1 MQFDNT
7 VRLILESAADVRYI
21 IEKVSKEIIDQDDY
35 KNFVYTS
42 YTLTVKDREKGM
54 MYEVNMDWLIPNSKI
69 LNPNVLAKTFDS
81 GSVWVLEPN
90 KKGKGTHGQ
99 MIHTGKTI
107 IATDVWGGTQDKFE
121 NTLEREGLKHLQ
133 LPKRQY
139 GDLKLLGR
147 FLDKITLEDLE
158 ILIHVGKKPET
169 KKHFGDIVTEL

>member
-1 MQFDNT
+1 MQFDNI
-7 VRLILESAADVRYI
+7 VRLILESAADARYS
-21 IEKVSKEIIDQDDY
+21 IEEVTKEVMDQNDY
-35 KNFVYTS
+35 TNFAYTS
-42 YTLTVKDREKGM
+42 YTLTVKDKEKGM

-69 LNPNVLAKTFDS
+69 LNSSEKAKTFDS
-81 GSVWVLEPN
+81 GSVWLLEPN

-107 IATDVWGGTQDKFE
+107 IATDVWGGTHDKFE
-121 NTLEREGLKHLQ
+121 NTLAREGLKHLQ

-158 ILIHVGKKPET
+158 VFIKLKEKPET
-169 KKHFGDIVTEL
+169 KRRFGNIVGNI